1 VGNWESIVREHGPMA
16 FETAWRVLGHAQDTE
31 DAVQDA
37 LVDALQ
43 LYRRDTVRNWGGL
56 LRQLATR
63 RALDR
68 LRRRRRELPVESEPA
83 SPIGEQPEQ
92 RAVAR
97 ELAAE
102 LRRAVADLPDRQ
114 AGVFS
119 LRYFA
124 ELTNPEIATVLGISV
139 EAVGVALSRART
151 ALSRKL
157 NLCPIEMPRRQR

>member
-1 VGNWESIVREHGPMA
+1 
-16 FETAWRVLGHAQDTE
+16 
-31 DAVQDA
+31 
-37 LVDALQ
+37 
-43 LYRRDTVRNWGGL
+43 
-56 LRQLATR
+56 
-63 RALDR
+63 

-139 EAVGVALSRART
+139 EAVGVALYRART

>member
-1 VGNWESIVREHGPMA
+1 MA
-16 FETAWRVLGHAQDTE
+16 FEAAWRVLGHAQDTE

-68 LRRRRRELPVESEPA
+68 LRRRRPELPVESEPA
-83 SPIGEQPEQ
+83 SPVSGQPEQ
-92 RAVAR
+92 LAAAR
-97 ELAAE
+97 ELAVE

-157 NLCPIEMPRRQR
+157 SSCAIEMPRRQR